1 MPWVAFAQALAS
13 KQTAAHSAMF
23 DDGLLRVFRAAGKK
37 TAMLTQQRTNSNFVQ
52 AQQGQ
57 QQGFH
62 QMLGRG

>member
-1 MPWVAFAQALAS
+1 
-13 KQTAAHSAMF
+13 
-23 DDGLLRVFRAAGKK
+23 
-37 TAMLTQQRTNSNFVQ
+37 MLTQQRTNSNFVQ